1 LSSVFSEDTDG
12 TVTGPTAA
20 EITANKILRAD
31 NTWITNPLAGFS
43 GTEGSV
49 IFVDANGNLTEDN
62 SKLFFDNSSDELGI
76 NAGTTPEATLHLAR
90 DISTGKIFRAVR
102 SGTAATEEV
111 FFVGASGSTA
121 DLIVTGDGRVGM
133 NVSESVLNAQCR
145 IASTHSTAC
154 LILDQNGTTSAVA
167 LLIDHEGTVGD
178 AIDVSASCTTGIGL
192 DLACDALTTGKVAYL
207 RSSSSSN
214 SNRVLV
220 DIVSSNVAA
229 TGTVPL
235 KVSHNAA
242 GVIAQ
247 FMYGLSGTDVAF
259 EVDTTGHLKMRCD
272 QTTDVAPNDDTTTKK
287 MSLQRLTAPPTNA
300 MYLALQNTPDTT
312 GYYLVFEE
320 G

>member
-1 LSSVFSEDTDG
+1 
-12 TVTGPTAA
+12 
-20 EITANKILRAD
+20 
-31 NTWITNPLAGFS
+31 
-43 GTEGSV
+43 V
-49 IFVDANGNLTEDN
+49 IFVDADGSLTEDN
-62 SKLFFDNSSDELGI
+62 SNLFFDNASDELGI
-76 NAGTTPEATLHLAR
+76 NVGTDPLATLHLAR
-90 DISTGKIFRAVR
+90 DLTTGNIFRAVR
-102 SGTAATEEV
+102 SGTAATAEA
-111 FFVGASGSTA
+111 FFIGASGSTA

-207 RSSSSSN
+207 RSSSSSS

-220 DIVSSNVAA
+220 DIVSSNVGA
-229 TGTVPL
+229 TGTTPL

-242 GVIAQ
+242 GIIAQ
-247 FMYGLSGTDVAF
+247 FMYGLSGTDIAF
-259 EVDTTGHLKMRCD
+259 EVATTGHLKVRAD
-272 QTTDVAPNDDTTTKK
+272 QTTDTAPVDDTSTKK
-287 MSLQRLTAPPTNA
+287 VSLQRLAAPPSNA
-300 MYLALQNTPDTT
+300 MYLALQNTPGTT
-312 GYYLVFEE
+312 GFYLVFEE